1 MSNGGKFELGV
12 ALKGKLSLSLSSS
25 SGIDLKAVSCK
36 RMCVTTHKGSSYKGI
51 VEKIND
57 CAHHGAT
64 LLLVDGTMHRL
75 FRFSDIKE
83 IKEDTAVEVELED
96 PVENIGAKL
105 VPAGNPMDNSGLR

>member
-12 ALKGKLSLSLSSS
+12 ALKG
-25 SGIDLKAVSCK
+25 K

-51 VEKIND
+51 VEQIND

-64 LLLVDGTMHRL
+64 LLLVDRTMHRL

-83 IKEDTAVEVELED
+83 IKEDTAVEV
-96 PVENIGAKL
+96 
-105 VPAGNPMDNSGLR
+105 SRSSSS